1 MAEPPTHRGV
11 ISGKMV
17 RRIDQPVL
25 MDCSQGTA
33 EPTSH
38 PITVV
43 PVIEDDSI
51 VGFEVRC
58 SCGASVIVEC
68 IYEENS

>member
-1 MAEPPTHRGV
+1 MAEPPAHRGV
-11 ISGKMV
+11 IPGNVV
-17 RRIDQPVL
+17 RRADQPVL
-25 MDCSQGTA
+25 VDSSQGATT
-33 EPTSH
+33 PTSH

-43 PVIEDDSI
+43 PVIEEDSV

-68 IYEENS
+68 VYEEKP